1 MICNVKRRIREK
13 EAAFEVAKS
22 DFYKAQNQLSDKES
36 KIKDLQ
42 SALEKKDA
50 AVKDI
55 RAKVADALTGFQSSV

>member
-1 MICNVKRRIREK
+1 MIDLMHKLRYKKMICNVKRRIREK

-42 SALEKKDA
+42 SALERKT
-50 AVKDI
+50 
-55 RAKVADALTGFQSSV
+55 LQ